1 VGGGQVVCSP
11 SREGGRRESRLDP
24 VEQGGCRRGAQLSP
38 VLDDQLSL
46 CQASTPSTRCISPG
60 FPRRLRH
67 FPSLTSIIHPILQVL
82 QVQRSKEMPS
92 AYDLHV
98 LTTIPGLSY
107 RHYSIRPSRSSQEET
122 GEPEPFVAITTQ
134 FGGRLRRYGGQ
145 VGGSLVPVKNDCY
158 IVFLDLDTNLMH
170 SVWER

>member
-1 VGGGQVVCSP
+1 
-11 SREGGRRESRLDP
+11 LDP

-158 IVFLDLDTNLMH
+158 IVFMDLDTNLMH